1 MEFDMESFKQLASD
15 NGRQISCKIQV
26 GNEVYY
32 DDSILKFDFTDV
44 THGDYFTVGTTCS
57 NEFSFTVMDYV
68 EPALHT
74 SVYAYISFDGG
85 LNWFRLGIFYVA
97 KRYFR
102 GRYATFVCYDKMSD
116 LNVTLAGNVPS
127 SASGHADTLLAEVC
141 RQGGITFNGTCGSFK
156 TYLPHPSTTLREII
170 GYIAALHCACAK
182 FDRNGELI
190 FIKYS
195 EMPTEILH
203 AKNCMK
209 IRRYITRAEIKGLR
223 STNDLDTLRWG
234 SRDRFT
240 TLEIYNPYMTQEVLS
255 SIGEQL
261 SELYFYGAEV
271 EMQGLPYLEA
281 GRFILLEDAD
291 ESLTPIVISEI
302 KYHYDGGLTAKL
314 FSRNKEDADPEVK
327 RSEFE
332 KTVADILEMINQLKT
347 KS

>member
-15 NGRQISCKIQV
+15 NGRQISCKIQA

-32 DDSILKFDFTDV
+32 DGRILKFDFTDV
-44 THGDYFTVGTTCS
+44 THGDYFTIGTACS
-57 NEFSFTVMDYV
+57 NEFSFTVTDYS
-68 EPALHT
+68 EHALHT
-74 SVYAYISFDGG
+74 TVSAYISFDGG
-85 LNWFRLGIFYVA
+85 EQWFKLGVFYIA

-102 GRYATFVCYDKMSD
+102 GNYATFVCYDKMSD
-116 LNVTLAGNVPS
+116 LNVPLSGSVQS
-127 SASGHADTLLAEVC
+127 SVSTRADTLLAEVC
-141 RQGGITFNGTCGSFK
+141 RQGGITFSGTCESFS

-182 FDRNGELI
+182 FDRNGKLV
-190 FIKYS
+190 FIKIS

-203 AKNCMK
+203 AKNCIK
-209 IRRYITRAEIKGLR
+209 IRRYITRAEINGLR

-234 SRDRFT
+234 NRERFT
-240 TLEIYNPYMTQEVLS
+240 TLEIYNPFMTQGVLN

-261 SELYFYGAEV
+261 SGLYFYGAEV
-271 EMQGLPYLEA
+271 EMQGLPFLEA

-291 ESLTPIVISEI
+291 GSLTPIVISEI

-332 KTVADILEMINQLKT
+332 KTVADILEIINQLKS
-347 KS
+347 KI